1 MIHHYAHA
9 PWLLHFGSTR
19 SSGGPSVL
27 DRRAFVRSGLAATVL
42 AAAPV
47 GRLWA
52 DTATPAAIPAEV
64 AAFGLD
70 GKPLV
75 LKAADIRALRAAF
88 KGPLLLAQDESYDA
102 VRRIWDPAFNR
113 RPALIARCADAQ
125 DVAHAVDF
133 ARSLGIRTGVRS
145 GGHSHSGQSQPE
157 GGLMIDMTLINQVS
171 VDAQKREVHAGG
183 GTLLGAVDR
192 ASQAVGLAT
201 TLGTA
206 TDTGIA
212 GLTLGGGVG
221 RLMRRFGMAIDN
233 LLSVDIVTA
242 DGKLRHASEQENPD
256 LFWAVRGGGG
266 NFGIATAFRYR
277 LHPFTSQ
284 VVDGNRIYPY
294 AQARPIF
301 DAVLELAEHAPDELM
316 VGATV
321 SNTPPGGP
329 NPEGR
334 AVVVSV
340 TYVGDDP
347 GAAEKLLAP
356 LAKFGKPLAD
366 TATVKSYLQAQGAE
380 GAANVLVPS
389 EVKNW
394 IESGYAREMP
404 AKLVDELL
412 RRFDATPVTLG
423 FSAGFAQFA
432 GGAVSRVSPEA
443 TAFWHRS
450 ARYDLVVAAT
460 WTDRSQDALSRNTT
474 RDVWAALEPYSDGYY
489 VNLLEQEQVGEKRSW
504 DNYGGN
510 FPRLVAIKRKY
521 DPGNLFRLNTNIKP
535 DAV

>member
-9 PWLLHFGSTR
+9 PWLLH
-19 SSGGPSVL
+19 SGGTRTASVSSML
-27 DRRAFVRSGLAATVL
+27 DRRAFMRSGLATTALAVAPLGRAWSDTV
-42 AAAPV
+42 
-47 GRLWA
+47 
-52 DTATPAAIPAEV
+52 TPADIPAEV
-64 AAFGLD
+64 AAFTLD

-75 LKAADIRALRAAF
+75 LKGADIRALRAAL
-88 KGPLLLAQDESYDA
+88 KGPLLLAQDKDYDA
-102 VRRIWDPAFNR
+102 VRRIWDPAFNHH
-113 RPALIARCADAQ
+113 PALIARCANAE
-125 DVAHAVDF
+125 DVARAVDF

-157 GGLMIDMTLINQVS
+157 GGLMIDMTLINDVR
-171 VDAQKREVHAGG
+171 VDVQKREVHAGG

-192 ASQAVGLAT
+192 ATQAVGLAT

-212 GLTLGGGVG
+212 GLTLGGGLG

-242 DGKLRHASEQENPD
+242 DGRLQHASEQENPD

-284 VVDGNRIYPY
+284 VIDGNRVYPY
-294 AQARPIF
+294 AQARAIF
-301 DAVLELAEHAPDELM
+301 DTVIELAEHAPDELM

-329 NPEGR
+329 NPAGR
-334 AVVVSV
+334 TTVVSV

-347 GAAEKLLAP
+347 GAADKLLAP
-356 LAKFGKPLAD
+356 LAKFGKPLVD

-394 IESGYAREMP
+394 IESGWAREVP
-404 AKLVDELL
+404 SKLVDEML
-412 RRFDATPVTLG
+412 RRFDGAPPSIG
-423 FSAGFAQFA
+423 FSVGFGQM
-432 GGAVSRVSPEA
+432 GGAVSRISPEA

-460 WTDRSQDALSRNTT
+460 WTDKAQDALSRDTT
-474 RDVWAALEPYSDGYY
+474 RGVWAAVEPYSAGYY

-510 FPRLVAIKRKY
+510 FPRLVALKRKY

-535 DAV
+535 NAV

>member
-9 PWLLHFGSTR
+9 PWLLHSGSLRTAAVN
-19 SSGGPSVL
+19 SML
-27 DRRAFVRSGLAATVL
+27 DRRAFMRSGLAATALVG
-42 AAAPV
+42 APV

-52 DTATPAAIPAEV
+52 DTTTPAAIPAEV
-64 AAFGLD
+64 AAFSLD
-70 GKPLV
+70 GKPLT
-75 LKAADIRALRAAF
+75 LKGADIRALRAAF
-88 KGPLLLAQDESYDA
+88 KGPLLLAQDEDYDA
-102 VRRIWDPAFNR
+102 VRRIWDPAFDR
-113 RPALIARCADAQ
+113 RPALIARCANAQ
-125 DVAHAVDF
+125 DVIQAVNF
-133 ARSLGIRTGVRS
+133 ARSLGLRTGIRS

-157 GGLMIDMTLINQVS
+157 GGLMIDMTPINDVS
-171 VDAQKREVHAGG
+171 VDVQKREVHAGG

-192 ASQAVGLAT
+192 ATQAVGLAT

-212 GLTLGGGVG
+212 GLTLGGGIG

-256 LFWAVRGGGG
+256 LFWAIRGGGG
-266 NFGIATAFRYR
+266 NFGIVTAFRYR

-294 AQARPIF
+294 GEARAIF
-301 DAVLELAEHAPDELM
+301 DTVLELTERAPDELM
-316 VGATV
+316 LGVGV

-329 NPEGR
+329 NPAGR
-334 AVVVSV
+334 AVAVSV

-347 GAAEKLLAP
+347 AAAEKLLAP
-356 LAKFGKPLAD
+356 LAKFGKPLVD
-366 TATVKSYLQAQGAE
+366 TTTVKTYLQAQGAE

-394 IESGYAREMP
+394 IESGYVRDVP
-404 AKLVDELL
+404 SKLVDELL
-412 RRFDATPVTLG
+412 RRFDTTPASLG
-423 FSAGFAQFA
+423 FSASFGQFA

-460 WTDRSQDALSRNTT
+460 WMDRALDALSRDTT
-474 RDVWAALEPYSDGYY
+474 REVWAAVEPYSEGYY

-504 DNYGGN
+504 ANYGGN
-510 FPRLVAIKRKY
+510 FPRLVALKRKY

>member
-9 PWLLHFGSTR
+9 PWLLHSGSTR
-19 SSGGPSVL
+19 TGVVNAVL
-27 DRRAFVRSGLAATVL
+27 DRRSFMRSGLTATAL
-42 AAAPV
+42 AVTPI

-52 DTATPAAIPAEV
+52 DTATPGVIPAEV
-64 AAFGLD
+64 PAFSLD

-75 LKAADIRALRAAF
+75 LKGADIRALRAAF
-88 KGPLLLAQDESYDA
+88 KGPLLLAQDENYDA
-102 VRRIWDPAFNR
+102 VRRIWDPAFNH
-113 RPALIARCADAQ
+113 RPALIARCANVQ
-125 DVAHAVDF
+125 DVARAVDF

-157 GGLMIDMTLINQVS
+157 GGLMIDMTLINDVR
-171 VDAQKREVHAGG
+171 VDAEKREVHAGG

-192 ASQAVGLAT
+192 ATQAVGLAT

-212 GLTLGGGVG
+212 GLTLGGGLG

-242 DGKLRHASEQENPD
+242 DGQLRHASEQENPD

-294 AQARPIF
+294 AQARAIF
-301 DAVLELAEHAPDELM
+301 DTVLDLAEHAPDELM

-321 SNTPPGGP
+321 VNTPGGP
-329 NPEGR
+329 SPAGR
-334 AVVVSV
+334 AVAVSV

-356 LAKFGKPLAD
+356 LAKFGKPMVD

-394 IESGYAREMP
+394 IESGWAREVP
-404 AKLVDELL
+404 SKLVDEML
-412 RRFDATPVTLG
+412 RRFDAAPVSLG
-423 FSAGFAQFA
+423 FTAGFGQM

-460 WTDRSQDALSRNTT
+460 WSDRAQDALSRDTARET
-474 RDVWAALEPYSDGYY
+474 WAAVEPYSEGYY
-489 VNLLEQEQVGEKRSW
+489 VNLLDQEQVGEKRSW
-504 DNYGGN
+504 ANYGGN
-510 FPRLVAIKRKY
+510 FPRLVALKRKY
-521 DPGNLFRLNTNIKP
+521 DPSNLFRLNTNIKP